1 MATYRYE
8 IEFADDG
15 SGQSFI
21 AERIYNEEMDWQ
33 DIWQDIV
40 SSGDLQMTYE
50 LVETIE
56 DEEE

>member
-1 MATYRYE
+1 MATYKYE
-8 IEFADDG
+8 VVFSDEG
-15 SGQSFI
+15 SGQSFV
-21 AERIYNEEMDWQ
+21 AERIYDEEMSWE

-50 LVETIE
+50 LLGVED

>member
-1 MATYRYE
+1 MATYKYA
-8 IEFADDG
+8 IEFSDDG
-15 SGQSFI
+15 SGESFV
-21 AERIYNEEMDWQ
+21 AERIYDEEMDWQ

>member
-1 MATYRYE
+1 MAKYKYE
-8 IEFADDG
+8 VVFSDEG
-15 SGQSFI
+15 SGQSFV
-21 AERIYNEEMDWQ
+21 AERIYDEEMAWE

-50 LVETIE
+50 LLGVED

>member
-1 MATYRYE
+1 MATYKYE
-8 IEFADDG
+8 VVFSDEG
-15 SGQSFI
+15 SGQSFV
-21 AERIYNEEMDWQ
+21 AERIYDQEMAWE

-50 LVETIE
+50 LLGVAD